1 MTMFATA
8 SVNVIG
14 FDPTRNTDQA
24 RSYASKYC
32 SSAWPLD
39 LGFVVSCYNMRSTR
53 VDGLFVIYCILR
65 KPEKFFYLETT
76 TQKDDNQNSC
86 KKLLIWI

>member
-14 FDPTRNTDQA
+14 FDPTRNADQA

-32 SSAWPLD
+32 SSAWPPGL
-39 LGFVVSCYNMRSTR
+39 VS
-53 VDGLFVIYCILR
+53 VI
-65 KPEKFFYLETT
+65 
-76 TQKDDNQNSC
+76 S
-86 KKLLIWI
+86 

>member
-1 MTMFATA
+1 MTMFSTA

-32 SSAWPLD
+32 SSAWPPD
-39 LGFVVSCYNMRSTR
+39 LRFVV
-53 VDGLFVIYCILR
+53 G
-65 KPEKFFYLETT
+65 
-76 TQKDDNQNSC
+76 
-86 KKLLIWI
+86 